1 MKEKIKEI
9 NMSMYLQKTTV
20 YMLLGLSLSPFRK
33 IHNSIIDISKSK
45 YLDYT
50 TSASIWKWLDY
61 KGFMAH
67 VF

>member
-1 MKEKIKEI
+1 
-9 NMSMYLQKTTV
+9 MSMYLQKTTV
-20 YMLLGLSLSPFRK
+20 HMLLGLSLFRK
-33 IHNSIIDISKSK
+33 IHNGIIDISKSK

-50 TSASIWKWLDY
+50 TSALIWKWLDY